1 MRHAQTRRCQDTGSG
16 GAGAF
21 AAATTYGVS
30 RRAVNK
36 WGAIDKVGGLRGLK
50 PKRRGRLCGIVF
62 AGKFTAPVF
71 AAFLQRLRL
80 FRMPGYGPEL
90 NP

>member
-1 MRHAQTRRCQDTGSG
+1 MPGHWLRRRRRLCG
-16 GAGAF
+16 GHDLRGEQARGEQV
-21 AAATTYGVS
+21 G
-30 RRAVNK
+30 
-36 WGAIDKVGGLRGLK
+36 GAIDKVGGLRGLK